1 MAPSPSVS
9 RWKAWLDRIR
19 CRSPFWTRSRWHRL
33 AGLATRL
40 SYIYVGFMILLLLLE
55 NWFLFHPTPASEEWL
70 LPPEGLQVE
79 DVAMPSKLGHA
90 VHGWWSKP
98 SDRKPG
104 AGAVLYFH
112 GNAGNVS
119 QRGYSMLHLL
129 RELHLAVLMVDYP
142 GYGRSQGVP
151 TEAGCYGAG
160 TAGYDWLTGEAQVPE
175 QRIILMG
182 GSLGCAIATELAV
195 HHPARALVLTAPFTS
210 VPDMAQKTFPWLPA
224 RWLVR
229 NRMDNLRKI
238 REVTCPVLDCARHR
252 RYVNPFQ
259 PGRARVRGRQPTQ
272 ALFPHARA

>member
-1 MAPSPSVS
+1 MVAFRSAKGGRIQGASFLRLGPMVGAVTPLLGKKSMAPSPSVS

-119 QRGYSMLHLL
+119 QRGLQHAPS
-129 RELHLAVLMVDYP
+129 A
-142 GYGRSQGVP
+142 
-151 TEAGCYGAG
+151 AG
-160 TAGYDWLTGEAQVPE
+160 TAP
-175 QRIILMG
+175 G
-182 GSLGCAIATELAV
+182 GAHGGLSWVWA
-195 HHPARALVLTAPFTS
+195 
-210 VPDMAQKTFPWLPA
+210 
-224 RWLVR
+224 
-229 NRMDNLRKI
+229 
-238 REVTCPVLDCARHR
+238 
-252 RYVNPFQ
+252 Q
-259 PGRARVRGRQPTQ
+259 PGGADRGR
-272 ALFPHARA
+272 LLWRRHCRV